1 MHRRGYC
8 KFSFFFLSSVKNYQL
23 QYRILLV
30 SHMLDAIFALF
41 LYLYTQHSAMNSL
54 SFARAQKGVGGNE
67 GVRLCLLYTIDLH
80 LYIYI

>member
-1 MHRRGYC
+1 
-8 KFSFFFLSSVKNYQL
+8 
-23 QYRILLV
+23 
-30 SHMLDAIFALF
+30 MLDAIFALF